1 MLLLAVGVTL
11 AWLVAR
17 RRTAAPLA
25 LAALAALI
33 VMYVGIGVVR
43 ADLASDFTERS
54 RYVYVAA
61 FFMVLLAADL
71 LAGLFLHIQAKRVA
85 IFVMAPLLVLSIT
98 ANAADLQ
105 AGRGQFQLYADLTRS
120 YVTIIDK
127 SQDQSWMDP
136 AGTLAGWPTVDDV
149 RALVNR
155 YGSLAT
161 DEFLPSVATRPS
173 DAAYEQATLRL
184 VGRGFRV
191 DRGSPPS
198 PKELQLRV
206 LAIDG
211 AEPTPIG
218 ACLTVAPNGSNPSV
232 TVQAPGGTWIQ
243 VSGGSGA
250 GGALLGHKL
259 RPWAGT
265 RIPLALTK
273 VQPTYVRIPD
283 IGDGSTWQVTVELP
297 GGNEPVSLCSIE
309 IAPAAGSA
317 SP

>member
-1 MLLLAVGVTL
+1 
-11 AWLVAR
+11 
-17 RRTAAPLA
+17 
-25 LAALAALI
+25 
-33 VMYVGIGVVR
+33 MYVGIGVVR

-61 FFMVLLAADL
+61 FFMSCCSGLARGAL
-71 LAGLFLHIQAKRVA
+71 PAHPAKRVA

-127 SQDQSWMDP
+127 SQDQSWMTQP
-136 AGTLAGWPTVDDV
+136 ERLRGGRPWTMYARSSTGMEVSPPTSSCH
-149 RALVNR
+149 RLR
-155 YGSLAT
+155 R
-161 DEFLPSVATRPS
+161 DERRRIRTSN
-173 DAAYEQATLRL
+173 LRL

-218 ACLTVAPNGSNPSV
+218 ACLT
-232 TVQAPGGTWIQ
+232 W
-243 VSGGSGA
+243 
-250 GGALLGHKL
+250 
-259 RPWAGT
+259 RPTA
-265 RIPLALTK
+265 RIRA
-273 VQPTYVRIPD
+273 
-283 IGDGSTWQVTVELP
+283 
-297 GGNEPVSLCSIE
+297 
-309 IAPAAGSA
+309 
-317 SP
+317 